1 MPEEPES
8 EELECYVSCG
18 NVFADLGLPDAE
30 ELQLKS
36 QLGIEIRFAMKA
48 RRLSRQQAAQEIGIS
63 KEELVRLLHGT
74 PFHLSVMQL
83 TGYLGCLGY
92 DVQLFATVRKRT
104 PKARQQGQKKR
115 EAVAA

>member
-8 EELECYVSCG
+8 EELVCYVSCG

-36 QLGIEIRFAMKA
+36 QLGIEIRYAMKA

-63 KEELVRLLHGT
+63 KEELVRLLDGT
-74 PFHLSVMQL
+74 PFHLTVSEL
-83 TGYLGCLGY
+83 SGYLGCLGY
-92 DVQLFATVRKRT
+92 DVQLFASVRKRT
-104 PKARQQGQKKR
+104 PNVKKQAQKKR
-115 EAVAA
+115 ATVAA

>member
-1 MPEEPES
+1 MLEEPET

-36 QLGIEIRFAMKA
+36 QLSIEIRFAMKA
-48 RRLSRQQAAQEIGIS
+48 RRLSRQQAAHKIGIS
-63 KEELVRLLHGT
+63 KDEFVRLLDGT

-104 PKARQQGQKKR
+104 PKVKKQVGKKR
-115 EAVAA
+115 VAVTV